1 MGTREGTEMSA
12 QPHHN
17 PSHLDNP
24 DVRHETDDINVRAI
38 LWFVGVL
45 TGITIAIQIA
55 MWGMFQGLAWYE
67 VKNEPY
73 VTPLAQPAGTAVPGA
88 AAAGNAV
95 DRPHEVP
102 HGTAQLPAQLRLGG
116 REARCRAHPDREG
129 EGTAAA
135 ARAAGA
141 SGARRR
147 VGRHQ
152 HRLHRRLQRRTQPA
166 GGGGRQVGA
175 GWRRRVRRSR
185 SSGAPRASEETWE
198 AARD

>member
-1 MGTREGTEMSA
+1 MSA

-73 VTPLAQPAGTAVPGA
+73 VTPLVQPAGQPFPEPRLQETPWTDLTKFRTEQHNYLHSYGWVDEKLGVARIPIAKAKELLLQRGLPVRPELADELDGTNIASTGDSSGGRSLPGGGADKSAPAGGAGFVAPGA
-88 AAAGNAV
+88 A
-95 DRPHEVP
+95 VP
-102 HGTAQLPAQLRLGG
+102 P
-116 REARCRAHPDREG
+116 EP
-129 EGTAAA
+129 
-135 ARAAGA
+135 
-141 SGARRR
+141 
-147 VGRHQ
+147 
-152 HRLHRRLQRRTQPA
+152 PKKP
-166 GGGGRQVGA
+166 GGG
-175 GWRRRVRRSR
+175 S
-185 SSGAPRASEETWE
+185 
-198 AARD
+198 